1 MTASDLLR
9 QESVQ
14 ELLRDLAALGGGELA
29 VLSPAGAVVWS
40 AAPPGAELQQRLAR
54 IGAAVAAEG
63 PSVSRDAD
71 GQPFASAPV
80 TCAGEVTGVVVVL
93 PGAERPVKDRRLQA
107 CAHAGAQVLT
117 RLSHAEFEITS
128 TVRELTTTYEE
139 LAAVC
144 EASELVADASL
155 SLRSVAQVMLRRT
168 AETVSA
174 LRGCI
179 LFQSAPG
186 VGPVGIVSTVGMNPD
201 EQARSVSALREWL
214 AVAQERGWLQPVS
227 YQGGLDG
234 WPDGRNV
241 PILIAP
247 LTTEAGHV
255 GAIAVARPDGTPF
268 SARDAKLLSATARQT
283 AMAVKNKG
291 LVAELQEM
299 FLSTIRALAAAIE
312 QKDPYTRGHSERVA
326 ALARSSAAF
335 YDLSEA
341 ELKRIHL
348 AGLLHDIGKI
358 GVSEQTLCKTGPLSD
373 EQWIEM
379 RAHPVR
385 GAEIIGCVPQLG
397 ELVDAVRHHHERYD
411 GSGYPDG
418 IEGEGLTPQAAI
430 LCVCDALDAMTS
442 QRVYRPNVKTM
453 PEACAE
459 LRRCAG
465 TQFQPD
471 AVSAV
476 LHAVEER
483 QQRARLLAA
492 S

>member
-1 MTASDLLR
+1 MTVQELLR

-14 ELLRDLAALGGGELA
+14 ELLGDLAALGGGHLA
-29 VLSPAGAVVWS
+29 VLSASGATEWP
-40 AAPPGAELQQRLAR
+40 AAPPDAAAQQCLAR
-54 IGAAVAAEG
+54 IGAAIAAHG
-63 PSVSRDAD
+63 PSCSRDAD

-80 TCAGEVTGVVVVL
+80 TCAGEVTGVVVCVPREGQTVEASHL
-93 PGAERPVKDRRLQA
+93 AAG
-107 CAHAGAQVLT
+107 AHAGAHVLT

-155 SLRSVAQVMLRRT
+155 SLRSVAQIMLRRT
-168 AETVSA
+168 AETVNA

-179 LFQSAPG
+179 VFQGAPG
-186 VGPVGIVSTVGMNPD
+186 VGPTGIVSTVGMSSE
-201 EQARSVSALREWL
+201 EQASSVRALREWL
-214 AVAQERGWLQPVS
+214 GVAQERGWLQPVS

-234 WPDGRNV
+234 WPDSQGV
-241 PILIAP
+241 PLLIAP
-247 LTTEAGHV
+247 LTTDAGHV
-255 GAIAVARPDGTPF
+255 GVIAVARADGTAF

-312 QKDPYTRGHSERVA
+312 HKDPYTRGHSERVA
-326 ALARSSAAF
+326 ALARSSAVF
-335 YDLSEA
+335 YDLSEGD
-341 ELKRIHL
+341 LKRIHL

-358 GVSEQTLCKTGPLSD
+358 GVSEQTLCKAGPLSD

-385 GAEIIGCVPQLG
+385 GAEIIGCVPQLE
-397 ELVDAVRHHHERYD
+397 ELVDAVRHHHERFD

-418 IEGEGLTPQAAI
+418 IAGPELTPQAAI

-442 QRVYRPNVKTM
+442 QRVYRPNVRSM

-459 LRRCAG
+459 LSKCAG

-471 AVSAV
+471 AVDAV

-483 QQRARLLAA
+483 MQRARLLAA